1 MCYSRWQGWQ
11 EVAAEG
17 VGQQSGRGA
26 KGRAIM
32 REDVV
37 TPTTARR
44 LAAEGLGWEPQLG
57 DWCTVM
63 GAEHVSE
70 TRVGLWLVVVQPSA
84 TGLLG
89 LADAAGMWPATQVA
103 QRDCLWLPTAGK
115 LKTWLRARGY
125 RVATGEALA
134 MLLGGTSPTT
144 RHVCRLTRAGDSLPI
159 DGEGMNEAE
168 AVADA
173 VLRVL
178 GAHTADSSRSVW

>member
-1 MCYSRWQGWQ
+1 MRRAGHRSQSASGARAGLSIRQGDTRRMCYSRWQGWQ

-70 TRVGLWLVVVQPSA
+70 TRVGLWLVGVQPSA

-89 LADAAGMWPATQVA
+89 LADAAGIWPATQVA
-103 QRDCLWLPTAGK
+103 QRDCRAHPPAGQPK
-115 LKTWLRARGY
+115 AWRR
-125 RVATGEALA
+125 
-134 MLLGGTSPTT
+134 P
-144 RHVCRLTRAGDSLPI
+144 P
-159 DGEGMNEAE
+159 
-168 AVADA
+168 
-173 VLRVL
+173 
-178 GAHTADSSRSVW
+178 